1 MDNRCQ
7 LCDRKVDKLTKH
19 HLLPREEGGNE
30 EHISYICSDCHR
42 QIHALYTNKELAIRL
57 DSIDKLKND
66 EKIHKYLKFI
76 KKQPASKIATIKKS
90 EHSYKWQ
97 KEEMVKPCK
106 YKVFAPIPLNEPGVR
121 WLDIA
126 HIKSTSFHLGWS
138 KFIS

>member
-1 MDNRCQ
+1 MSTMRQ
-7 LCDRKVDKLTKH
+7 KH

-90 EHSYKWQ
+90 RNVRRSQ
-97 KEEMVKPCK
+97 IGIVKFYIITELRRNHK
-106 YKVFAPIPLNEPGVR
+106 
-121 WLDIA
+121 
-126 HIKSTSFHLGWS
+126 
-138 KFIS
+138 

>member
-1 MDNRCQ
+1 MDNICQ

-30 EHISYICSDCHR
+30 EHISYIGSDCHR

-90 EHSYKWQ
+90 R
-97 KEEMVKPCK
+97 
-106 YKVFAPIPLNEPGVR
+106 NVR
-121 WLDIA
+121 R
-126 HIKSTSFHLGWS
+126 S
-138 KFIS
+138 